1 MTEIRTPDQRLRV
14 FVSSTM
20 NELADA
26 RVAAR
31 RAIEQLHLT
40 PVMFELGAR
49 PYPPRDLHLAY
60 LAQSDVFVA
69 IYGESYGS
77 VEPGRTVSGLEDEYL
92 AASGKPQLVYV
103 QRPAPHRESRLTA
116 MLERVARS
124 GVSYRTFA
132 HPRELVGLIGNDLA
146 VLISERFDAGSA
158 GSHGAGQ
165 TAVPESALGIHDDLR
180 RLGGTNKFVGRRRE
194 RVRAGFDRRQP
205 R

>member
-20 NELADA
+20 NELSDA

-49 PYPPRDLHLAY
+49 PYPPRDLYLAY

-69 IYGESYGS
+69 IYGESYGT
-77 VEPGRTVSGLEDEYL
+77 VEPGRSVSGLEDEFL
-92 AASGKPQLVYV
+92 AAAGKPQLVYV
-103 QRPAPHRESRLTA
+103 QLPAPHREPRLA
-116 MLERVARS
+116 EMLERVARS

-132 HPRELVGLIGNDLA
+132 QPGELVALIGQDLA
-146 VLISERFDAGSA
+146 LLLSERF
-158 GSHGAGQ
+158 GAGTPPAPVATGP
-165 TAVPESALGIHDDLR
+165 TAPSPRNALTRCGCSPT
-180 RLGGTNKFVGRRRE
+180 GPRRR
-194 RVRAGFDRRQP
+194 AHT
-205 R
+205 